1 MEYFGQEIGAEA
13 GVLYDNSTNIVQL
26 IRNTYE
32 VCQHI
37 FYCLHLAKILPQ
49 NAYNRITSPS
59 CIEIPLSKSV
69 ASARIYC

>member
-37 FYCLHLAKILPQ
+37 LLFTFGKNFAAKCL
-49 NAYNRITSPS
+49 
-59 CIEIPLSKSV
+59 
-69 ASARIYC
+69 